1 MRLFSVLTLAATSA
15 PAFASF
21 TESNAMTDAQFAA
34 LLSSN
39 QIQEVFVAEGRIG
52 NNALSTAERE
62 LGINNPAG
70 APLATGQFVWPNNF
84 NVPQP
89 DLVPFTLTYNA
100 GSVTFDVDGT
110 VLNAA
115 FSGDINQLYIRTRA
129 QDVSFWSAADL
140 LLDSQTVS
148 GVSFANANGATDVD
162 YLVLTLNNPAS
173 SFTLSGNFSVGWDG
187 VRPDRSELAVQI
199 KATIPAP
206 ATGAFAGLTALA
218 GLRRRR

>member
-1 MRLFSVLTLAATSA
+1 MRLFAVLTLSAASA

-21 TESNAMTDAQFAA
+21 TESNAMTDPQFAA
-34 LLSSN
+34 LLNSN
-39 QIQEVFVAEGRIG
+39 QIQEIFVAEGRIG
-52 NNALSTAERE
+52 NNALSNAERE

-70 APLATGQFVWPNNF
+70 APLAAGQFVWPNNF
-84 NVPQP
+84 NAQQP

-100 GSVTFDVDGT
+100 GSVAFDVDGT

-129 QDVSFWSAADL
+129 QDVSFWSVTDL
-140 LLDSQTVS
+140 LLDSQAVS
-148 GVSFANANGATDVD
+148 GVSFASANGASDVD
-162 YLVLTLNNPAS
+162 YLVLTLDKPAS
-173 SFTLSGNFSVGWDG
+173 SFTLSGNFSIGWDG

-206 ATGAFAGLTALA
+206 ATGGFAALAALA